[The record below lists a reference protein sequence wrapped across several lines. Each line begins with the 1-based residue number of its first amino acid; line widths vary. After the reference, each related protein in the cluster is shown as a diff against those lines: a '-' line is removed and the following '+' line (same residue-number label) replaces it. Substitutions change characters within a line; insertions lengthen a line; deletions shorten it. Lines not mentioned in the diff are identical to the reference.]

1 MCKYGSQ
8 QINCSATAMMATLAF
23 AVVPSGFSLRG
34 PDMSFDMRLL
44 VVSVGT
50 PGLDGSESMV
60 VGLSGPLL

>member
-1 MCKYGSQ
+1 
-8 QINCSATAMMATLAF
+8 MMATLAF